1 MSFDNE
7 RDSVAGSKSL
17 TVFRRVEFTDLTKL
31 ELLDEAIILKSE
43 SINPNSNAV
52 SPNPVMSDETG
63 LNSPDK
69 TIERVKSR
77 RQVAPSWIEDAGV
90 MANGH
95 NDACASDSDE
105 HRPVCVDSGGPMGQ
119 CVTKPA
125 ACPTKVL
132 PGPNS

>member
-17 TVFRRVEFTDLTKL
+17 VVFQRVEFTDLTKL

-69 TIERVKSR
+69 TIEKRNSR
-77 RQVAPSWIEDAGV
+77 RQVASSWMEDGGK
-90 MANGH
+90 MPM
-95 NDACASDSDE
+95 DTMT
-105 HRPVCVDSGGPMGQ
+105 PVPLIPMSLGLFALIL
-119 CVTKPA
+119 A
-125 ACPTKVL
+125 ALWV
-132 PGPNS
+132 SA

>member
-31 ELLDEAIILKSE
+31 ELLDEAIILKSK

-63 LNSPDK
+63 LDSPDK
-69 TIERVKSR
+69 TIEAGNSKRRVAS
-77 RQVAPSWIEDAGV
+77 SWIEDAGV
-90 MANGH
+90 MAM
-95 NDACASDSDE
+95 DTMT
-105 HRPVCVDSGGPMGQ
+105 PVPLIPMSIGLFALIL
-119 CVTKPA
+119 A
-125 ACPTKVL
+125 ALLV
-132 PGPNS
+132 SA

>member
-43 SINPNSNAV
+43 SINPNSNAI

-77 RQVAPSWIEDAGV
+77 RQVAPSWFEDAGV
-90 MANGH
+90 MAM
-95 NDACASDSDE
+95 DTMT
-105 HRPVCVDSGGPMGQ
+105 PVPLIPMSIGLFALIL
-119 CVTKPA
+119 A
-125 ACPTKVL
+125 ALWV
-132 PGPNS
+132 GA